1 MAVLANPDF
10 ADVFASG
17 SLAEAPVA
25 GVVGDIVVSGQVD
38 RLVVTDKAVLIVDF
52 KTNRDPPA
60 TPNDIPPGYIRQM
73 AMYSAV
79 LSRVF
84 PDHAIRGALL
94 WTDGP
99 HLMPIPNALLH
110 PDTT

>member
-1 MAVLANPDF
+1 MFSHLGRWLRRPSPELLATPLF
-10 ADVFASG
+10 LV
-17 SLAEAPVA
+17 
-25 GVVGDIVVSGQVD
+25 QVD
-38 RLVVTDKAVLIVDF
+38 RLVVTSNAVLIVDF
-52 KTNRDPPA
+52 KTNRDPPT

-99 HLMPIPNALLH
+99 HLMPIPDALLH
-110 PDTT
+110 PDTP